1 MNDLT
6 EIIDRQKKEI
16 VDFIDGVR
24 KESYEYGGQDAIRKE
39 IPKFA
44 EWICKSFDIH
54 RTSDELIDEWLYS
67 MAIAEKIKEQKEDSQ
82 ETEPDNVILQ
92 DFFKGDSQ

>member
-24 KESYEYGGQDAIRKE
+24 KESYEYGGAGRN
-39 IPKFA
+39 
-44 EWICKSFDIH
+44 
-54 RTSDELIDEWLYS
+54 
-67 MAIAEKIKEQKEDSQ
+67 QKRN
-82 ETEPDNVILQ
+82 P
-92 DFFKGDSQ
+92 